1 MMFSPCS
8 DIEAAQWITA
18 RDEHWWDLVT
28 LGPAGFPAYA
38 RLRFIPD
45 PAYEGQSESEGANQI
60 GVRSVSD
67 TLSESE
73 QLRIA
78 VETLLHKASSPTEGY
93 LLMWDGYGES
103 MIPEP
108 VLKTPHVVI
117 TDDEASRDP
126 SVSPARGYY
135 LVRVSLPD
143 FVSGAVEHSWQAA
156 TGLPMQAPAFIWP
169 ANQSWCITSDVD
181 PHWAGIG
188 AEQDLIDSL
197 VIEQRLDVVLVEKNQ
212 KLPFYH

>member
-1 MMFSPCS
+1 MFSPCS
-8 DIEAAQWITA
+8 DVAAAQWITA
-18 RDEHWWDLVT
+18 RDQHWWDLVT
-28 LGPAGFPAYA
+28 LGPTGFPAYA

-45 PAYEGQSESEGANQI
+45 PAYEGQSGSEGANQT
-60 GVRSVSD
+60 GVRSVGD

-78 VETLLHKASSPTEGY
+78 VQTLLHQVSSPTEGY

-103 MIPEP
+103 MIPEL
-108 VLKTPHVVI
+108 VLGIPHVVI
-117 TDDEASRDP
+117 TDDEAPPDP
-126 SVSPARGYY
+126 SVSPAREYY

-169 ANQSWCITSDVD
+169 ADQTWCITSDVD

-188 AEQDLIDSL
+188 AAQTLIDFL
-197 VIEQRLDVVLVEKNQ
+197 LTDALLDVVRVEKDQ